1 MKVTIFTALFV
12 LFLSLSHA
20 YAKKNFCG
28 DIEEGAAITKGKK
41 MWNKSFMWSDPKSKQ
56 FDHKYCRNKCK
67 KNSKCKG
74 WNYRSSRF
82 GAGCTLYSKVGVNG
96 FKYDYQCMCST
107 YAGTCNYKN

>member
-1 MKVTIFTALFV
+1 MKASIFTTLVV
-12 LFLSLSHA
+12 LFLSLSHV
-20 YAKKNFCG
+20 YANFCG

-41 MWNKSFMWSDPKSKQ
+41 MWNKTFMWSDPKNKQ
-56 FDHKYCRNKCK
+56 FDQKYCMNKCK

-82 GAGCTLYSKVGVNG
+82 GAGCTLYSKVGVDG
-96 FKYDYQCMCST
+96 FKYDYKCQCST